1 MNLIIL
7 DNSIVD
13 YTTVIESLNI
23 NTKYIILNRFA
34 DTYDTLKT
42 KIAHIGV
49 TAFESVGILQHNT
62 NEPTYCLFTNIVIA
76 EPVDKTQT
84 SAEPRSSLRELAEF
98 QLGGNDDIPT
108 LIRDPI
114 PKSILLNVSEKDPA
128 LETWTEYIN
137 FISFLKNTY
146 HIQNLDLM
154 ACAIYSNKDWVYVIE
169 ALQLKTCL
177 NIRASLDNTGS
188 QNLGGNWFLETGGI
202 NLETTYFTENINKF
216 NGLLNVITGFTGS
229 FDPSSWVQTTTGS
242 TTGSSVSIS
251 SETMSLVS
259 PNSGSGSGSVDVAI
273 TLSSDG
279 TISFSYSATTVETGL
294 HYDPVGWRK
303 NGETLDIFN
312 SGNNITGTRSFSLLG
327 TDKFSFFTSS
337 TDNVAGSSTLTISN
351 FTFTPTTITITPT
364 LGDFNMTRTFGDS
377 TFTINQP
384 TSNSPGAF
392 TYSVISGTD
401 VISISGTTITIARVG
416 TATVQAYQ
424 AASGNYLAATKNATI
439 TISQATPSLTVS
451 KNKYNT
457 KYILNG
463 TVNFDVFST
472 NAESGYTRQF
482 SSNNDGVITLANSS
496 SPNVTITGPGRT
508 TVNVTQ
514 NTTTNFT
521 AVTVYNII
529 QFVIVGQ
536 NQTYTSDDM
545 TSLDL
550 SGTNLSGSIFNSCN
564 LTGADLY
571 NTIVNTTTNF
581 STSTLALIKSGRIT
595 GTTFL
600 LPAGYAM
607 I

>member
-1 MNLIIL
+1 MSLLLL

-23 NTKYIILNRFA
+23 RTKYIVLNRFA

-42 KIAHIGV
+42 KIADIGV

-98 QLGGNDDIPT
+98 QLGGNDDMPT

-169 ALQLKTCL
+169 ALQLKTGL

-229 FDPSSWVQTTTGS
+229 FAPSSWVQTTTGY
-242 TTGSSVSIS
+242 TAGSSVSIS
-251 SETMSLVS
+251 SDTMTLVS
-259 PNSGSGSGSVDVAI
+259 PNSGSSGSGSVDVAI
-273 TLSSDG
+273 TLSSNG
-279 TISFSYSATTVETGL
+279 TISFSYSATTVDNANLG
-294 HYDPVGWRK
+294 YDPVGWRK

-312 SGNNITGTRSFSLLG
+312 SGNNITSSRSFSLLG

-337 TDNVAGSSTLTISN
+337 TDNAQGSSTLTISN
-351 FTFTPTTITITPT
+351 FTFTP
-364 LGDFNMTRTFGDS
+364 S
-377 TFTINQP
+377 
-384 TSNSPGAF
+384 
-392 TYSVISGTD
+392 
-401 VISISGTTITIARVG
+401 SIP
-416 TATVQAYQ
+416 AT
-424 AASGNYLAATKNATI
+424 
-439 TISQATPSLTVS
+439 LTVS
-451 KNKYNT
+451 QPIFYQKFVSGATISFDVITSNA
-457 KYILNG
+457 G
-463 TVNFDVFST
+463 TVSRT
-472 NAESGYTRQF
+472 HES
-482 SSNNDGVITLANSS
+482 NDPLV
-496 SPNVTITGPGRT
+496 VTIPTASTPSASIAGPGKT
-508 TVNVTQ
+508 TIKVTQ
-514 NTTTNFT
+514 PATSSYT
-521 AVTVYNII
+521 
-529 QFVIVGQ
+529 QVIDNALIAIVVVGQ
-536 NQTYTSDDM
+536 GKTYTSE
-545 TSLDL
+545 TFPASFDL
-550 SGTNLSGSIFNSCN
+550 AGTNLSGSVFNSCN
-564 LTGADLY
+564 LTSANLFGA
-571 NTIVNTTTNF
+571 TVNASTDFT
-581 STSTLALIKSGRIT
+581 TSTLTQITSGRIIGVT
-595 GTTFL
+595 SL
-600 LPAGYAM
+600 LPAGYIM